1 MSTKTSLLK
10 RIAQSAVLALVG
22 GLLSM
27 VATPAANAA
36 NPTSISATCVARAGV
51 GGFINVA
58 YDGDGVGLL
67 KAKQTA
73 RVLAGGGTYTLQ
85 TNLLGGNAAYTIDS
99 ASTSASFQLMADTIT
114 TGISSVT
121 YLVWIDYAA
130 GKAAGTASDATPDDT
145 NDITT
150 SVTCNV
156 AGAPASFTLSAASAS
171 IGSNETATFT
181 VTPKDASGYTTLLA
195 KGSGATAES
204 ITVTG
209 SQASTGTAVLQIMNG
224 VDTSTARDK
233 TTFATGRSIGQKA
246 TSAEQYLSTAQVLA
260 SYASGVSTQA
270 SETGTWNASYETGT
284 MRTSTGTGA
293 TVATRPKVT
302 LDYRDTDASAQF
314 IPAVSVAGR
323 NAATAESVTTNG
335 AFTVNVSATDAATA
349 TFTIAG
355 AGDIAGATAS
365 TFTLTTGTAGYGA
378 TQGHSFGS
386 NTAVSATAAGL
397 GLRTAAYGAVAGLTT
412 PTTYGSKSVG
422 TTTYTTTS
430 STARSISYVAST
442 VTGKTINLKLHSGT
456 DAATIAVTVAARTGV
471 TVPTGITAGTL
482 NYTTVGD
489 GTETSVVIALAATAP
504 LSGQGYSV
512 SWKNSAI
519 QTTTLNFTYEAPI
532 VDSTRGSVDQV
543 PTGIATA
550 KNVTGG
556 TNTLELTVR
565 DQFYDLVSG
574 ATVLMTITGRNAVTS
589 SAKTTDALGKAA
601 YTWTDSG
608 AVLTG
613 SGATGTTDV
622 VTITAQTSNAT
633 SAKATSPTTTTITYS
648 ATLAANTITVTNDGA
663 ADGVA
668 AGSCAAFTAT
678 VLDASGLGLSGYP
691 VTFTGNANSYF
702 SSVANTSTYFTSAAG
717 VATANFCGKL
727 VGTATVT
734 VASGGKSGTSSFTV
748 ISGTHRTIAVDA
760 ATATMAPGESKRV
773 TVTVKDAFGNV
784 DPDVAVTIAYTGTAG
799 RVASVNGVS
808 SSTCT
813 TNASGQCV
821 IELAADSAGTGTLT
835 LTMTGGNTSTAATLG
850 DGSATPARVATV
862 STAVTIS
869 GKNAT
874 TIAVEAAQAAA
885 DAATDAAL
893 EAIDAANAAT
903 DAANLSAEA
912 ADAATVAAEEARDA
926 ADAATAAVEA
936 LATEVATLMAA
947 LKAQITTLAN
957 TVAKIAK
964 KVKA

>member
-51 GGFINVA
+51 GGFINVS

-130 GKAAGTASDATPDDT
+130 GKAAGIASDASPDDT

-246 TSAEQYLSTAQVLA
+246 TSADQYS
-260 SYASGVSTQA
+260 SGA
-270 SETGTWNASYETGT
+270 WAASYETGT

-293 TVATRPKVT
+293 TVATRPRVT

-386 NTAVSATAAGL
+386 STAVSATAAGL

-412 PTTYGSKSVG
+412 PTTYGSKIVG

-471 TVPTGITAGTL
+471 TVPTGITAGAL

-504 LSGQGYSV
+504 LPGQGYSV

-556 TNTLELTVR
+556 TNSLELTVR

-589 SAKTTDALGKAA
+589 SAKTTDALGKVA
-601 YTWTDSG
+601 YTWTDAG

-648 ATLAANTITVTNDGA
+648 ATLTAGSIKVTNDGS

-691 VTFTGNANSYF
+691 VTFTGNANTYF

-717 VATANFCGKL
+717 VATASFCGKL

-734 VASGGKSGTSSFTV
+734 VTSGGKSETSSFTV

-784 DPDVAVTIAYTGTAG
+784 DPDVVVTIAYTGTAG

-850 DGSATPARVATV
+850 DGSAMPARVATV